1 MIERLLV
8 KDEPCVRAKMGKGF
22 ATGIGC
28 NHCPLYQPVM
38 AGKSCHNACG
48 TGYLFIREQAY
59 IEALL
64 EEGNDA
70 SL

>member
-1 MIERLLV
+1 MMERV
-8 KDEPCVRAKMGKGF
+8 IVEGEPCVRMKMSKSF
-22 ATGIGC
+22 ALGIYC
-28 NHCPLYQPVM
+28 NACPLYQQIMDGNP
-38 AGKSCHNACG
+38 CHNACG
-48 TGYLFIREQAY
+48 TGYLFVREQAY